1 MKKTNVAIIGGGG
14 REHAIALKLKESPLL
29 GKLFCLPGNA
39 GISECAV
46 CAPVSPMD
54 FEGIFAFC
62 EKNGVDLV
70 FVAPDDPLAGG
81 LVDFL
86 TERGVKA
93 FGPVKA
99 AAKIESSKA
108 FAKDFMRKYE
118 IPTAW
123 YRVFESFESAREY
136 AQSCPL
142 PVVVKADGLALGKGV
157 IICNTRS
164 EALDALQS
172 VMVDARFGKSAGS
185 KVVMEEF
192 MTGREVTVLA
202 FCDGKTLLPMPAS
215 QDHKKAFDGDKG
227 LNTGGMGAFA
237 PTPYFSSDDEI
248 EFMQKIALPT
258 LAGLEKEGIEFKGV
272 LYFGLIKTGAGLKV
286 VEYNARFGDPETQV
300 VLALLKSDLLE
311 IVLAT
316 TEGRLDGTIVE
327 WSGETALTVVVAD
340 GGYPENVVKGKEITL
355 GSLEGVTLI
364 HAGTRSEDGRLKTNG
379 GRVFDVVGVADN
391 LEAARKKIYGQIDK
405 VTFEGARYRADIG
418 LV

>member
-192 MTGREVTVLA
+192 MNGREVTVLA

-272 LYFGLIKTGAGLKV
+272 LYFGLMKTGAGLKV

-391 LEAARKKIYGQIDK
+391 LEAARKKVYGQIDK

>member
-14 REHAIALKLKESPLL
+14 REHAIALKLKASPLL

-192 MTGREVTVLA
+192 MNGREVTVLA

-272 LYFGLIKTGAGLKV
+272 LYFGLMKTGAGLKV

-391 LEAARKKIYGQIDK
+391 LEAARKKVYGQIDK